1 MYEQKDSK
9 QSNQIITL
17 SMCESESRRGGAC
30 GIHLQKEL
38 IEFFH
43 DFFFPRRTPLGI
55 ERELDPVRRI
65 GTKTLT

>member
-1 MYEQKDSK
+1 MNKRIPNRVIKLYPCPCA
-9 QSNQIITL
+9 NQNQG
-17 SMCESESRRGGAC
+17 GGAC

>member
-38 IEFFH
+38 IEFFP
-43 DFFFPRRTPLGI
+43 DFFFLGEPLWALKENWI
-55 ERELDPVRRI
+55 Q
-65 GTKTLT
+65 

>member
-17 SMCESESRRGGAC
+17 SMCESESRGGGGAC

-43 DFFFPRRTPLGI
+43 DFFFLGEPLWASKENWI
-55 ERELDPVRRI
+55 Q
-65 GTKTLT
+65 